1 MFSIDFPIDRTRKKI
16 FLMTIFTE
24 KLTASLSEKNF
35 IKLTLSKPDDTGSD
49 LKNIYVRLV
58 EIKGKEKLHFTYRY
72 TQRDETKNF
81 DVSEGE
87 KLISN
92 NFENNFSNADLF
104 FEEKIFSFLKKEIKK
119 NIFENDFEKKIS
131 GNIFSKNNALEKNFE
146 IKMISKKNPDAEK
159 KISLEHNTEKKRIL
173 NPSAKYFHALGIT
186 NVQGE
191 ILQNG
196 QKKFKQIDKYIDIVS
211 HLITEAHLRDEAVIA
226 DMGSGKGYLTFA
238 LYDYLTAEKKLTPHI
253 TGFELRPDLVKFCN
267 DVAIQNDFKNL
278 NFIAQDINDFHPEK
292 LDMLIALHACD
303 IATDIAI
310 AKGIKAGAEIIIV
323 APCCHKQIRKEMDN
337 VTNEMQPI
345 LDFGIMKER
354 QAELITDGLRALIMQ
369 AHGYKT
375 KMLEFISSEHTP
387 KNVMI
392 TGIKSKPKPALMQE
406 VERIKKHYG
415 IKAHYLE
422 KLLQEK

>member
-1 MFSIDFPIDRTRKKI
+1 
-16 FLMTIFTE
+16 MTIFTE
-24 KLTASLSEKNF
+24 KLSASLSEKNF
-35 IKLTLSKPDDTGSD
+35 IKLTLSKPSDAGSD

-72 TQRDETKNF
+72 SQRDETKNF
-81 DVSEGE
+81 EIPEGE
-87 KLISN
+87 KIISE

-104 FEEKIFSFLKKEIKK
+104 SEEKVFSFFKKEIKK
-119 NIFENDFEKKIS
+119 NNFENVFE
-131 GNIFSKNNALEKNFE
+131 NNFSEKNFE
-146 IKMISKKNPDAEK
+146 IIFISKKNPNTEK

-186 NVQGE
+186 NAQGE
-191 ILQNG
+191 ILQTG
-196 QKKFKQIDKYIDIVS
+196 QKKFKQVDKYIDIVS
-211 HLITEAHLRDEAVIA
+211 HLISEANLRDDAVIA

-238 LYDYLTAEKKLTPHI
+238 LYDYLTTEKKLNPHI

-267 DVAIQNDFKNL
+267 EVAMQNDFKNL
-278 NFIAQDINDFHPEK
+278 NFIAQDINDFNPEK

-323 APCCHKQIRKEMDN
+323 APCCHKQIRKEMDS

-354 QAELITDGLRALIMQ
+354 QAELLTDGLRALIMQ

-415 IKAHYLE
+415 IREHYLE
-422 KLLQEK
+422 KLLPEGL